1 MSLLLKNC
9 RYVVTQDPNRRVL
22 ENADVLIEGGRITR
36 VGKTGKLDGAGKPG
50 KTKPG
55 EVIDCSSSLVM
66 PGLINTHTHISMT
79 KLRGVADD
87 VALDDFLN
95 KTYAIDSK
103 LTEKDVY
110 EGALLGCLESI
121 KFGTT
126 CFNDLYYFEDEIA
139 RAAIELGLRANLA
152 WAVLDKD
159 KTTQKG
165 DPADNCEAFI
175 KRWAGKGSSSKKLE
189 LKSELITPEVGV
201 QGVYVASAETYKRA
215 GALAKEYG
223 VRKHTHLSET
233 RKEVY
238 DQVKQSGKRPVEFL
252 DENGFLDDKV
262 VAAHCVWLT
271 KREMDVLA
279 KRGVSPSH
287 NPTSNLKLASGGLC
301 PVPELLER
309 GANVAIGT
317 DSCASNNSLDMFKE
331 MKLAALLHK
340 NAKWDATL
348 VPAQKALDMATVN
361 GAKALGI
368 DAGSVEEGKLADLLV
383 IGLRKPHIA
392 PMNKDNIISNI
403 VYSMAGGDVDTSI
416 INGKVV
422 MRDRAVKGEFK
433 IIDRLSK

>member
-9 RYVVTQDPNRRVL
+9 RYVVTQDPKRSVL
-22 ENADVLIEGGRITR
+22 ENTDVLVDGNKI
-36 VGKTGKLDGAGKPG
+36 VKTGKVSSKADD
-50 KTKPG
+50 
-55 EVIDCSSSLVM
+55 VIDCSGSLVM

-87 VALDDFLN
+87 CVLEDFLN

-139 RAAIELGLRANLA
+139 KAAVETGLRANLA
-152 WAVLDKD
+152 WAVLDKEF
-159 KTTQKG
+159 TTQKG
-165 DPADNCEAFI
+165 VPADNCEAFV
-175 KRWAGKGSSSKKLE
+175 KRWQG
-189 LKSELITPEVGV
+189 KSELVTPEVGV
-201 QGVYVASAETYKRA
+201 QGVYVTSEETYKKA
-215 GALAKEYG
+215 DAISKKYK

-238 DQVKQSGKRPVEFL
+238 DCVKKTKMRPPELL
-252 DENGFLDDKV
+252 DKAGFLDDKTT
-262 VAAHCVWLT
+262 AAHCVWLT
-271 KREMDVLA
+271 KSEMDLLA

-287 NPTSNLKLASGGLC
+287 NPTSNLKLASGGLS
-301 PVPELLER
+301 PVPEMLER
-309 GANVAIGT
+309 GINVTLGT
-317 DSCASNNSLDMFKE
+317 DSCASNNNLDLFKE

-368 DAGSVEEGKLADLLV
+368 NAGSIEEGKLADIII
-383 IGLRKPHIA
+383 IGLRKPHLL
-392 PMNKDNIISNI
+392 PTNKSNIVSNI
-403 VYSMAGGDVDTSI
+403 VYSMQGGDVDTSI

-422 MRDRAVKGEFK
+422 MKDRKVANEEK
-433 IIDRLSK
+433 IIDKLQ